1 MKRIAIV
8 SALLVL
14 MVTAAAAEKK
24 LINVNKDGV
33 AIQGYDPVA
42 YFTES
47 RPVKG
52 EAQFQSYYNGATYY
66 FSSLANKKT
75 FDSNPKKYEP
85 QFGGFCAYAVSQ
97 GHTAKIEPDAFQVL
111 NDRLLLQYDKGVRE
125 KFNKDSL
132 GNLKKADQNW
142 PGLVQKDGK

>member
-1 MKRIAIV
+1 MKKLAII
-8 SALLVL
+8 SALLVVL
-14 MVTAAAAEKK
+14 VTAAAAQKR
-24 LINVNKDGV
+24 LINTDKNGL
-33 AIQGYDPVA
+33 ALQGYDPVA
-42 YFTES
+42 YFSEN
-47 RPVKG
+47 RPVRG
-52 EAQFQSYYNGATYY
+52 NAQFQSSYNGGTYY
-66 FSSLANKKT
+66 FASATNKAT

-125 KFNKDSL
+125 KFNKDSQ